1 MIGNAKELSKPAHK
15 MQRLLLR
22 SAAAAVPALP
32 RCAAASAGRTLLP
45 PAAPRAPAPSP
56 LSSPL
61 SPDHHQAS
69 RPFRGTPPCQMGR
82 RAAKIA
88 NRKGK
93 ADAIKAKTLGRIGKN
108 IVQAVKSGGG
118 ADPSTNARLAEV
130 LKKAKDVGAPKDLI
144 ERNLKRASDAKQADY
159 AELVYEALSL
169 FVGGG
174 WRPPI
179 TCDDND
185 DDDD

>member
-1 MIGNAKELSKPAHK
+1 M
-15 MQRLLLR
+15 
-22 SAAAAVPALP
+22 LP
-32 RCAAASAGRTLLP
+32 RGAASAGRTLLP
-45 PAAPRAPAPSP
+45 PAAPRAGAPLLPPAAPQPPSP
-56 LSSPL
+56 
-61 SPDHHQAS
+61 

-159 AELVYEALSL
+159 AELVYEA
-169 FVGGG
+169 
-174 WRPPI
+174 
-179 TCDDND
+179 
-185 DDDD
+185 